1 MPGLEFLLAFLTLF
15 SGSTAPAPVSGTPAA
30 DASLAHP
37 AAMSHLQLRF
47 DDDRVVIELRMQEL
61 TLREVPRWSL
71 DSDGSG
77 ELSNF
82 EIEAN
87 WDRVA
92 TLIEEGLWLE
102 LDGEVVHP
110 TFSII
115 GYPGE
120 THTHADGSFDFT
132 HVLVQATMPRPA
144 SLRDAKIHS
153 DLFLAD
159 GNPKHSLHITLI
171 GLEGADRLYL
181 LRGEETEYS
190 FQIPSSFEVLNQYTA
205 LGWEHVLEGYDH
217 LAFLLALLFG
227 VASLRSLIGA
237 VTAFTLAHSITLALA
252 ALDLVRLPAS
262 LVEPAI
268 AMSVLAVLIL
278 HLRRPPT
285 DARPWLPA
293 FLFGLLHGFGFA
305 GVLGEIGI
313 PPGDRTMSLLGFNLG
328 VEAGQLTFVLPVVL
342 LAFLVKRRTSISN
355 WLRVR
360 EWVALPALAF
370 AMLLVGNAA
379 NSYLFEAS
387 SDIALRGL
395 LLVAGIGSAL
405 LLSCLPLGLPE
416 AVKRQRLLV
425 GQASLLLVFFQLG
438 QLLRN

>member
-1 MPGLEFLLAFLTLF
+1 
-15 SGSTAPAPVSGTPAA
+15 
-30 DASLAHP
+30 
-37 AAMSHLQLRF
+37 MSHLQLHF
-47 DDDRVVIELRMQEL
+47 DGDQVIVELRIQEL

-77 ELSNF
+77 EISNF
-82 EIEAN
+82 EVEAN

-102 LDGEVVHP
+102 FDGEVVHP
-110 TFSII
+110 AFSII

-120 THTHADGSFDFT
+120 THPHEDGSFDFT
-132 HVLVQATMPRPA
+132 HVLVQATLPRPA
-144 SLRDAKIHS
+144 SLSDAKIHS

-190 FQIPSSFEVLNQYTA
+190 FHIPSSFEVLNQYTE
-205 LGWEHVLEGYDH
+205 LGWGHVLEGYDH

-227 VASLRSLIGA
+227 VASLRSLVGA

-262 LVEPAI
+262 IVEPCI
-268 AMSVLAVLIL
+268 ALSVLAVLIL
-278 HLRRPPT
+278 HLRRPPS

-313 PPGDRTMSLLGFNLG
+313 PPDNQVMSLLGFNLG

-342 LAFLVKRRTSISN
+342 IAFVIKQRTSISR
-355 WLRVR
+355 WLQVR

-379 NSYLFEAS
+379 NSYLFDNPNE
-387 SDIALRGL
+387 LGQRGL
-395 LLVAGIGSAL
+395 LLFAGIGCAI
-405 LLSCLPLGLPE
+405 LLSLLPLGLPE
-416 AVKRQRLLV
+416 AVKRQRMLV
-425 GQASLLLVFFQLG
+425 GQAGLLLVFFQLG
-438 QLLRN
+438 QMLRG